1 MAMSSELTKP
11 PFKKPLKITLLNS
24 IPTSWLL
31 DTNKQIK
38 HLCVGAGDMTQY
50 LG

>member
-38 HLCVGAGDMTQY
+38 HLCIGAGDRTQ
-50 LG
+50 